1 MDIRK
6 LFIYLFIY
14 FIFWIFWS
22 FSKLDKNGGRVC
34 WRCDREVTDPGEG
47 SGGEWLI
54 QGRGPGPP
62 VIFRPNWDP
71 KGGKNFFWRPAPP
84 RPYLRAWIRYC
95 TRNGLKVVPQ
105 TKVKL
110 KVVSTIDDRSDLSDE
125 MANLCAKLP
134 LYEVDKG
141 ELDLTH
147 MNQETRVPTKAC

>member
-1 MDIRK
+1 M
-6 LFIYLFIY
+6 
-14 FIFWIFWS
+14 
-22 FSKLDKNGGRVC
+22 
-34 WRCDREVTDPGEG
+34 TDPGEG

-62 VIFRPNWDP
+62 LVLDQTETQR
-71 KGGKNFFWRPAPP
+71 GENFFLETGPP
-84 RPYLRAWIRYC
+84 SPLSQVWIRHC

>member
-1 MDIRK
+1 M
-6 LFIYLFIY
+6 
-14 FIFWIFWS
+14 
-22 FSKLDKNGGRVC
+22 
-34 WRCDREVTDPGEG
+34 TDPGEG

-54 QGRGPGPP
+54 QAPPLFLDQTETQRGEKIFLETGPP
-62 VIFRPNWDP
+62 SPLSGV
-71 KGGKNFFWRPAPP
+71 
-84 RPYLRAWIRYC
+84 WIRHC

-141 ELDLTH
+141 ELDLTQ